1 MSPDPTD
8 KPAIQEPEVEVI
20 DLEVMEDARAAAPGM
35 SPADMMQ
42 AAPEMLVQVFRGML
56 RDRLKGWVLRNLV
69 ATTLFVVFHEHGW
82 VRVLFYIWA
91 VVQSIYLAFLL
102 YGWYAAGK
110 QGAKLAQVFAGMRG
124 RQPGDE

>member
-20 DLEVMEDARAAAPGM
+20 DFEVMDDARAAAPGM

-69 ATTLFVVFHEHGW
+69 ATTLFLVFQEHGW
-82 VRVLFYIWA
+82 VRVIFFIWA
-91 VVQSIYLAFLL
+91 FLQGLYLAFLL

-110 QGAKLAQVFAGMRG
+110 QGAKLAQVLGGLSGHPRG
-124 RQPGDE
+124 GE